1 MAAKHDE
8 AARELL
14 NREAFDAFSRL
25 SGGRQRI
32 LLLAAQMMA
41 DKCFP
46 LTMRDIQ
53 SLSIS
58 ELTDAVIAA
67 AAEGGYA

>member
-1 MAAKHDE
+1 MGAKHDE

-14 NREAFDAFSRL
+14 NREAFDAFGRL
-25 SGGRQRI
+25 RVERQRV

-46 LTMRDIQ
+46 LTMSDIQ
-53 SLSIS
+53 GLSLT
-58 ELTDAVIAA
+58 ELTDVVIAA